1 MSNLAP
7 HRRFIDPG
15 NMEGIPRVSVSTPPP
30 HRDAPLP
37 GTKSMLCPVDGS
49 LVGLAE
55 SRILEKPIRSRTSTV
70 LGIAALVFALVMP
83 VWILFAHF
91 GSERAVAWSIICG
104 LAIVHLFAIFSQ
116 IISSCRNL
124 PGALAIPVLYIGFIF
139 WIVVDHLLA

>member
-1 MSNLAP
+1 
-7 HRRFIDPG
+7 
-15 NMEGIPRVSVSTPPP
+15 MEGIPKVSVSTPPP
-30 HRDAPLP
+30 RREAPLP

-55 SRILEKPIRSRTSTV
+55 SRTLEKPIRSRTSTI
-70 LGIAALVFALVMP
+70 LGMTALVSALVMP
-83 VWILFAHF
+83 VVILFVPL
-91 GSERAVAWSIICG
+91 GSGLGVAWSIICG

-124 PGALAIPVLYIGFIF
+124 PGALAIPVLYVGFIF